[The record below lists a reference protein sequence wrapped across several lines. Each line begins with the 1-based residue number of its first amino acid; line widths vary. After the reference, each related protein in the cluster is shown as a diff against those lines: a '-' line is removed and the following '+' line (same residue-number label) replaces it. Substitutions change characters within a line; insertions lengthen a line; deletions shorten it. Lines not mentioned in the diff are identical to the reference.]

1 MNQKKVPIAVVVSDI
16 HLRENT
22 PRARAAEP
30 SWEAVQIRH
39 LAEVE
44 RVATKRGVPVI
55 IAGDLFHRWDTTAN
69 TINLALAN
77 LPQAYAVPGQH
88 DLPHHR
94 MEDISQSA
102 YWTCVL
108 AEKITHLTEPEAI
121 EVNGVTCVL
130 YPFGWG
136 QPLLPLKRK
145 KSDDRIHIA
154 VVHASIYLSKE
165 HKGVSDDQMLDRWEP
180 LCRGYDF
187 AVFGDNHQGFV
198 EQAKGCLVVNCG
210 GMIPTNIDQISQK
223 TGFCLLYSDG
233 TAERMWFDLSEDL
246 WSLQQTTAK
255 ATDSEDAAVKSII
268 HALTAFQSMDLKFPD
283 AVREV
288 LIGLGGAVSP
298 DARQYIGV
306 VLEETRA

>member
-1 MNQKKVPIAVVVSDI
+1 MSKKKVPIAVVVSDI
-16 HLRENT
+16 HLRENA

-30 SWEAVQIRH
+30 SWDAVQIRH
-39 LAEVE
+39 LFAVTQC
-44 RVATKRGVPVI
+44 ATTHGVPVI
-55 IAGDLFHRWDTTAN
+55 IAGDLFHRWDTTAH
-69 TINLALAN
+69 TINLALEH
-77 LPQAYAVPGQH
+77 LPTAYAVPGQH

-94 MEDISQSA
+94 VSDLPQSA

-108 AEKITHLTEPEAI
+108 GGKITHLNEPELM

-136 QPLLPLKRK
+136 QSLLPLKRK
-145 KSDDRIHIA
+145 KTDDRVHIA
-154 VVHASIYLSKE
+154 VVHASIYLSKS
-165 HKGVSDDQMLDRWEP
+165 HKGVGDDQLLDRWEP

-198 EQAKGCLVVNCG
+198 EQVRDCLVVNCG

-233 TAERMWFDLSEDL
+233 TAERVWFDLSEDL
-246 WSLQQTTAK
+246 WSLQQTVAQASDT
-255 ATDSEDAAVKSII
+255 EDAAVKSII
-268 HALTAFQSMDLKFPD
+268 HALAAFQGMDLKFPD
-283 AVREV
+283 VARDV
-288 LIGLGGAVSP
+288 LVGLGGTVSP
-298 DARQYIGV
+298 EARQYIET